1 MGPGDLCRHFGELGR
16 SEHKGEESSRRVA
29 VYIVRYIDFELPFI
43 YPSPYHPIN
52 MGDRTSLK
60 FIVTLGKWRMNLEP
74 NKRTV
79 DLRERHESDMNSER
93 QACSFST

>member
-60 FIVTLGKWRMNLEP
+60 FIVTLGKWRMNLLDWFGVTFEAK
-74 NKRTV
+74 NLTSVQLICGNVMNRT
-79 DLRERHESDMNSER
+79 
-93 QACSFST
+93 

>member
-1 MGPGDLCRHFGELGR
+1 MVPDIPDAVSNDCKVGPGDLSRHFGELGR

-60 FIVTLGKWRMNLEP
+60 G
-74 NKRTV
+74 
-79 DLRERHESDMNSER
+79 
-93 QACSFST
+93 A